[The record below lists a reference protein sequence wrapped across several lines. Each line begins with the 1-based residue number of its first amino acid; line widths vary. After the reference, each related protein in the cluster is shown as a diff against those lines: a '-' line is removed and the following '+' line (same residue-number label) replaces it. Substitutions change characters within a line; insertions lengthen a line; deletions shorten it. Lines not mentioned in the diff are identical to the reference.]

1 MGASVLLIRI
11 DLIFRRCWNLVT
23 PGDGAPQISGGSSVR
38 RNQQRWRRVGL
49 NVTSVTRYQPGPNKN
64 RGVAD
69 LVMRTARL
77 MFRRRFSPSGDLPWL
92 PHMTLQV
99 AKAFERRESVVACN
113 HCRANAELI
122 VAIANPK
129 DGRTLRV
136 FRCECGKLTSRHD

>member
-1 MGASVLLIRI
+1 MWESGHIVGTE
-11 DLIFRRCWNLVT
+11 RRKSAAALH
-23 PGDGAPQISGGSSVR
+23 VR
-38 RNQQRWRRVGL
+38 RYQQRWRRVGL
-49 NVTSVTRYQPGPNKN
+49 NVTMVTRYQPGPNKN

-69 LVMRTARL
+69 LVMRTARA
-77 MFRRRFSPSGDLPWL
+77 MFRRRFLPGGRFTVAT
-92 PHMTLQV
+92 PLQV
-99 AKAFERRESVVACN
+99 AKAFERRESVHACK